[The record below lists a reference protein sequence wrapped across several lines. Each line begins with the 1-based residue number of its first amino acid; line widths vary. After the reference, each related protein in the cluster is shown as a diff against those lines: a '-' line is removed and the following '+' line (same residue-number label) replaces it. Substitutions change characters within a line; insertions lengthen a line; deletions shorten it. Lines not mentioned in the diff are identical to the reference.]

1 MSKEKENTVE
11 TKKEETKDAPLIYF
25 SNEPIVVKKEMSEQV
40 KSDEIDEIVYRIG
53 LILMVS
59 LAEIKDLAM
68 TSK

>member
-1 MSKEKENTVE
+1 ME